1 MKKLC
6 LLAGLLMLLLMP
18 VSNSFAGN
26 IAAMNSS
33 AVMRYTAIY
42 VKVYNTTTTG
52 DAKTIT
58 LECELSDTIEN
69 VKNKIIDKE
78 GGRADN
84 LVLYFANRQLE
95 DGRTLSDYNIQAGS
109 QLMCIIRK

>member
-42 VKVYNTTTTG
+42 VKVYNTTTTA

-78 GGRADN
+78 GGES
-84 LVLYFANRQLE
+84 RQL
-95 DGRTLSDYNIQAGS
+95 GAILCQSTT
-109 QLMCIIRK
+109 